1 MQKIYD
7 AIVIGAGNNGLACSC
22 YLAKAGLKVLVL
34 EGRHVI
40 GGAARSEEVVPGF
53 TFSVF
58 SYVAAQLH
66 PKVVTE
72 LDLRKYGL
80 RSFNADSRTLRP
92 VDEKRSM
99 MIGGDIAQMQ
109 AVLSRFSKADAAR
122 YPEFRKHLASVSEFV
137 HELKLQTPVDLVA
150 SSLRSRA
157 KTASFLWENRNVG
170 DDFYKLI
177 DLFTQSS
184 DEYLSRWFESSE
196 VKAAFAQAV
205 GGSLI
210 GPKTPGSA
218 WLALH
223 GGGPGHKEKD
233 AISGQVVGG
242 MGSITQAMARCAEDH
257 GVEILVDSDVTQVQT
272 RNGQVH
278 SVVTSRGDE
287 YKARIVVGNLNAK
300 VLFGKLVAA
309 SDLPSEFVA
318 DIAQFKTNG
327 AAFKLNIAC
336 ERAPQFSS
344 FNKQEADMETPQ
356 WAQIAPDMEY
366 LERAYEEAKPGWYS
380 SRPFMIMMIPT
391 VLEPGLAPKGK
402 HIVQIYGGHTSYEL
416 ANGSWEQERPRFLKS
431 VFETIDHF
439 APGFSDGVIHT
450 QVLLP
455 KDIEEQLNMPGG
467 HINHGDMSLDQMFF
481 KRPAAHYSDYRSP
494 IKGLYQCG
502 ASSHPGGGVSGVPGR
517 NASREILKDLGK
529 RPARTA

>member
-1 MQKIYD
+1 MQKTYD
-7 AIVIGAGNNGLACSC
+7 AIVIGGGNNGLACSC

-34 EGRHVI
+34 ERRHVV

-58 SYVAAQLH
+58 SYVASQLH

-72 LDLRKYGL
+72 LELRKYGL
-80 RSFNADSRTLRP
+80 RSVNGDDRTFRP

-99 MIGGDIAQMQ
+99 MVGGDIGHMQ
-109 AVLSRFSKADAAR
+109 AVLSRFSRADAAR
-122 YPEFRKHLASVSEFV
+122 YPEFRKHLSSVSQFV
-137 HELKLQTPVDLVA
+137 YRLKLQTPVDLVA
-150 SSLRSRA
+150 SPLRSRL

-177 DLFTQSS
+177 DLFTLSS

-196 VKAAFAQAV
+196 VKAVFAYAV
-205 GGSLI
+205 GGSLV

-223 GGGPGHKEKD
+223 GGSSHDEKD
-233 AISGQVVGG
+233 AIHGQVVGG

-257 GVEILVDSDVTQVQT
+257 GVEILVNSDVTQVQT

-309 SDLPSEFVA
+309 SDLPGEFVA

-336 ERAPQFSS
+336 ERAPRFSS
-344 FNKQEADMETPQ
+344 FNKQEAGMESPSFV
-356 WAQIAPDMEY
+356 QIGPDMEY

-380 SRPFMIMMIPT
+380 SRPFMIMTIPT
-391 VLEPGLAPKGK
+391 VHEPSLAPEGK

-416 ANGSWEQERPRFLKS
+416 TNGSWEQERPRFLKK
-431 VFETIDHF
+431 VLETIDHL
-439 APGFSDGVIHT
+439 APGFSDDVIDT
-450 QVLLP
+450 QLLLP

-467 HINHGDMSLDQMFF
+467 HINHGDMSLEQMFF
-481 KRPAAHYSDYRSP
+481 MRPAAHYSDYRSP
-494 IKGLYQCG
+494 VRGLYQCG

-529 RPARTA
+529 GPARTA